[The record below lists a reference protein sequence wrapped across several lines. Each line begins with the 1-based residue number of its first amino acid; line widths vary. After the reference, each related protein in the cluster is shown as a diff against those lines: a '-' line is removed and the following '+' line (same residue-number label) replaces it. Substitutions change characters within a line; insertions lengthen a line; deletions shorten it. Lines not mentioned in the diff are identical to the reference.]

1 MSFPNFSTKIS
12 LKCPSCQ
19 SKNLREEDE
28 HVTCLVCGK
37 QYDKELLI
45 EQNSDYIRAEFLK
58 STKKDLEKEIAKQL
72 TSSLKGVKF
81 KVR

>member
-28 HVTCLVCGK
+28 HVTCLACGK
-37 QYDKELLI
+37 QYDKEILI
-45 EQNSDYIRAEFLK
+45 KQNS
-58 STKKDLEKEIAKQL
+58 
-72 TSSLKGVKF
+72 
-81 KVR
+81 